1 MKAAVVRKVDWK
13 QWEGDIAGGEFPL
26 EQFLGSTGGSAVFR
40 TRTLAGEAAIKLV
53 PSSKPWSLVD
63 EWNRAGALDHPH
75 LLRILKTGT
84 WRKGNVPLAY
94 LVMEYADEQLG
105 TVLEERALSGEEARE
120 TFLPVAETLAFLH
133 GRGLAHGRVKARNI
147 LAVKDL
153 LKLSSESVAPGDPAA
168 DIRALG
174 AVMVHALTGQPANGD
189 GPSLPAPFDEIARN
203 SMGANGRAPCSAAD
217 VVSRLRKKSAD
228 PAADTTREIK
238 KPGLTRYAIAFALL
252 LVVVLTFGSWWRNR
266 TVANQPQPAATVM
279 PTTGNAGTPSTVTPA
294 PVTPTTV
301 TPKTDTPKMSFL
313 RPHPRRR
320 RRSKHRRQSGNLHR
334 RPHLEVRRGRWWRG
348 RFPRYPRRR
357 DVPFT
362 AWRKLWFA
370 SPWMSR
376 ARCAARKSNPEGR
389 GISENCRSK
398 RRANGASPRL
408 AARGIGYCGSR
419 SRPPKRKLSRNRTRR
434 AEDRAGGGFTEY
446 AGSRSAVLRNV

>member
-13 QWEGDIAGGEFPL
+13 QWEGDVAGGEFPL

-84 WRKGNVPLAY
+84 WRKNNVPLAY

-153 LKLSSESVAPGDPAA
+153 LKLSSESVATGDPAA
-168 DIRALG
+168 DMRALG

-228 PAADTTREIK
+228 PPADTTREIK

-266 TVANQPQPAATVM
+266 AVANQPQPAATVM
-279 PTTGNAGTPSTVTPA
+279 PTAGNAGTPTTVTP
-294 PVTPTTV
+294 PPGSTITV
-301 TPKTDTPKMSFL
+301 TPKTDTPKNVVPPAAPAPPEEVETPAPKRESTPPPAVGSSQGQVVARAL
-313 RPHPRRR
+313 PEIPAKARRTIHGVAQVVVR
-320 RRSKHRRQSGNLHR
+320 VAVDESGAVSGAKIEPGGSRYFGKLS
-334 RPHLEVRRGRWWRG
+334 LE
-348 RFPRYPRRR
+348 
-357 DVPFT
+357 
-362 AWRKLWFA
+362 
-370 SPWMSR
+370 
-376 ARCAARKSNPEGR
+376 AARKWRFAP
-389 GISENCRSK
+389 
-398 RRANGASPRL
+398 ASGSRDWLLRFEITRTETKAFAAPD
-408 AARGIGYCGSR
+408 AAR
-419 SRPPKRKLSRNRTRR
+419 
-434 AEDRAGGGFTEY
+434 
-446 AGSRSAVLRNV
+446 